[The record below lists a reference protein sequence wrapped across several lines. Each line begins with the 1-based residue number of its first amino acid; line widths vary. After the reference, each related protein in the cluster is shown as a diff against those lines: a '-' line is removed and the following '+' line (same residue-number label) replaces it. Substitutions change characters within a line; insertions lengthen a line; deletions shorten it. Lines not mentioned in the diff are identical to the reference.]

1 MTNGISI
8 IIPVVDEAA
17 IITRAVLQFTQH
29 THSSFLEVIVVD
41 GGSQDGTVEIATG
54 AGAQVIRSPERNRA
68 AQMNLGA
75 RSAKFPLLYFVHADV
90 QVPVSFYE
98 DIFLSINNGFESGCY
113 RSDFESYPGLMR
125 MNAYMTR
132 FKLLTFRGGDQ
143 TLFITK
149 NAFDNLNG
157 FDEYYTIMEDYDLIA
172 RLWKAKIPF
181 ELIQKDVV
189 ISVRKYEKN
198 SWLRVQIANGIA
210 MFLFQRKKSPET
222 IKKYYRKFLNYRER
236 NYEPSKST

>member
-1 MTNGISI
+1 MSNGISI
-8 IIPVVDEAA
+8 IIPAVDEAS
-17 IITRAVLQFTQH
+17 IIARAVLQFTQH
-29 THSSFLEVIVVD
+29 PHSSFLEVIVVD
-41 GGSQDGTVEIATG
+41 GGSRDQTKEVALE
-54 AGAQVIRSPERNRA
+54 AGAKVIESPKRNRA

-75 RSAKFPLLYFVHADV
+75 WSAKFPLLYFVHADV
-90 QVPVSFYE
+90 QVPKSFCD

-125 MNAYMTR
+125 LNAYMTR

-149 NAFDNLNG
+149 SAFDKLNG
-157 FDEYYTIMEDYDLIA
+157 FDEYYTIMEDYDFIA

-210 MFLFQRKKSPET
+210 MFLFKQKKSPEV
-222 IKKYYRKFLNYRER
+222 IKKYYRKFLNYRSA
-236 NYEPSKST
+236 NYQPSE

>member
-1 MTNGISI
+1 MSNGISI

-17 IITRAVLQFTQH
+17 IIARAVLQFTQH
-29 THSSFLEVIVVD
+29 THGSLLEVIVVD
-41 GGSQDGTVEIATG
+41 GGSNDQSKEIALG
-54 AGAQVIRSPERNRA
+54 AGAKLIESPKRNRA

-90 QVPVSFYE
+90 QVPQSFFD
-98 DIFLSINNGFESGCY
+98 DIFLSISQGFESGCY
-113 RSDFESYPGLMR
+113 RSNFESYPGLMR
-125 MNAYMTR
+125 LNAYMTR

-149 NAFDNLNG
+149 SAFDKLNG
-157 FDEYYTIMEDYDLIA
+157 FDDYYTIMEDYDFIA

-181 ELIQKDVV
+181 ELIQKDIV
-189 ISVRKYEKN
+189 ISVRKYKKN

-210 MFLFQRKKSPET
+210 MFLFKQKKSPEV
-222 IKKYYRKFLNYRER
+222 IKKYYRKLLNY
-236 NYEPSKST
+236 

>member
-1 MTNGISI
+1 MSNGISI
-8 IIPVVDEAA
+8 IIPAVDEAS
-17 IITRAVLQFTQH
+17 IIARAVLQFTQH
-29 THSSFLEVIVVD
+29 NHSSFLEVIVVD
-41 GGSQDGTVEIATG
+41 GGSRDQTKEVAFG
-54 AGAQVIRSPERNRA
+54 AGAKVIESPKRNRA

-75 RSAKFPLLYFVHADV
+75 RSAKFSLLYFVHADV
-90 QVPVSFYE
+90 QVPASFYD

-125 MNAYMTR
+125 LNAYLTR
-132 FKLLTFRGGDQ
+132 FNLLTFRGGDQ

-149 NAFDNLNG
+149 SAFTKLNC
-157 FDEYYTIMEDYDLIA
+157 FDEYYTIMEDYDFIA

-181 ELIQKDVV
+181 ALIQKDVV

-210 MFLFQRKKSPET
+210 IFLFKQKKSPEV
-222 IKKYYRKFLNYRER
+222 IKKYYRKLLNYRQE
-236 NYEPSKST
+236 NY

>member
-1 MTNGISI
+1 
-8 IIPVVDEAA
+8 
-17 IITRAVLQFTQH
+17 
-29 THSSFLEVIVVD
+29 
-41 GGSQDGTVEIATG
+41 
-54 AGAQVIRSPERNRA
+54 
-68 AQMNLGA
+68 MNLGA
-75 RSAKFPLLYFVHADV
+75 RSAKFPVLFFVHADV
-90 QVPVSFYE
+90 QVPKSFYD

-125 MNAYMTR
+125 LNAYMTR
-132 FKLLTFRGGDQ
+132 FNLLTFRGGDQ

-149 NAFDNLNG
+149 NAFDKLNG
-157 FDEYYTIMEDYDLIA
+157 FDEYYTIMEDYDFIA

-210 MFLFQRKKSPET
+210 MFLFKQKKSPEV
-222 IKKYYRKFLNYRER
+222 IKEYYRKLLNYREE
-236 NYEPSKST
+236 NYQPPS